1 MNNFSLEKKS
11 LLGKLLDYQD
21 CIEICKINPVFL
33 HKIEEVEGE
42 KIHIFNYRLASYSDF
57 EHPIENSDI
66 KAYELRGLTFVE
78 KDEDFKRYIMLHKFF
93 NLGETLG
100 YQYDDVKDKKII
112 RIQDKLDGSMIRF
125 IRLHNGH
132 IIPKTKFGV
141 DNEQTKLVE
150 KCLSYKLSDFII
162 ETLDNNLAAVFELI
176 SPENR
181 IVLDY
186 RETKLVLVQLRDELT
201 GRYLDLYDNDLID
214 DFEIE
219 TVQNFDIDNLTVEDL
234 VEKSKCDKNVEGWVI
249 TLEGDQLIK
258 IKTDWYKEL
267 HHLITEDLNRD
278 DFIAISI
285 LKESIDDIIPKI
297 ESNEI
302 LEKIAF
308 IKNILIMHL
317 NKNIDEIYNIFKIF
331 INGNND
337 FQNKETRKNFAIEH
351 KKYKY
356 FPIMM
361 QLFNNLPDVSE
372 QDIEEKIIEYLTNKE
387 FSSLSSTKEFLK
399 NELS

>member
-1 MNNFSLEKKS
+1 MI
-11 LLGKLLDYQD
+11 DYQD

-42 KIHIFNYRLASYSDF
+42 KIHIFNYRLASHSDF

-141 DNEQTKLVE
+141 DNEQTKLAE
-150 KCLSYKLSDFII
+150 RCLNNKLCDFII

-186 RETKLVLVQLRDELT
+186 TKTKLVLVQLRDELT
-201 GRYLDLYDNDLID
+201 GEYLDLYQNDLVN

-219 TVQNFDIDNLTVEDL
+219 TVKNFNMKHLTIDNLL
-234 VEKSKCDKNVEGWVI
+234 EKSKNDKDVEGWVI
-249 TLEGDQLIK
+249 TLEDDQLIK

-302 LEKIAF
+302 LNKIAS
-308 IKNILIMHL
+308 IKRLLLTHL
-317 NKNIDEIYNIFKIF
+317 NEKIDEIYNIFKAF
-331 INGNND
+331 ISENND
-337 FQNKETRKNFAIEH
+337 FQDKEVRKNFAIQHKEH
-351 KKYKY
+351 KY
-356 FPIMM
+356 FSIMM
-361 QLFNNLPDVSE
+361 RLYINLPDIFE
-372 QDIEEKIIEYLTNKE
+372 QDIEEKIIEHLINKQ
-387 FSSLSSTKEFLK
+387 FSSLSSTKEFL